1 MPENWEWKP
10 DSLYYTILTNRKLSE
25 QIGGKK
31 ITCDTSQPSFKN
43 SILFFNSVKFDSE
56 FPSDS
61 EALGHIPI
69 DALNVTSL

>member
-1 MPENWEWKP
+1 MIRH
-10 DSLYYTILTNRKLSE
+10 SLLL
-25 QIGGKK
+25 K
-31 ITCDTSQPSFKN
+31 IRFF
-43 SILFFNSVKFDSE
+43 FFNSIKLGSE